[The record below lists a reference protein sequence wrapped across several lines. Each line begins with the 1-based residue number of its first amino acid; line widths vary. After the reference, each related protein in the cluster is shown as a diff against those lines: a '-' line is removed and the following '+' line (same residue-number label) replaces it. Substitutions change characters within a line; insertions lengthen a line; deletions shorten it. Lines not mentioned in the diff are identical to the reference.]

1 MTRLNPVNPERG
13 ARLAA
18 RSGRVATGRRRVLAP
33 LLAAVAML
41 GACSGDGDRPERR
54 AQPPPSEDVPRVEDA
69 PAVGDPGPVHVHGL
83 GLNPTDGALFMA
95 THTGL
100 FRQPRRGAK
109 PTRVAN
115 RFQDTMAFTV
125 VGADR
130 FLASGH
136 PDSREDLPPFLG
148 LIESRDAGRSW
159 TPVSLQGE
167 MDFHVL
173 EAAGRRIY
181 GFGSDWETRTEQL
194 LVSDDAG
201 RSWRERGAPE
211 PLIDLAI
218 DPDDADRAVAAG
230 RAGLHLTVDAGRRW
244 RQVRDRAGLLAWTDG
259 GLYSVDSEGVVRL
272 APRDLSRAKTVGRV
286 GNSPAAFDAVN
297 ARNLYVAL
305 HDGTIKRSS
314 DGGRSWQVGFQA
326 PLSKRGRDN
335 GGEDHSGRARESRPS
350 PPRSEAFRERCEALP
365 DLQCGP
371 GMARRKK

>member
-1 MTRLNPVNPERG
+1 
-13 ARLAA
+13 
-18 RSGRVATGRRRVLAP
+18 
-33 LLAAVAML
+33 ML
-41 GACSGDGDRPERR
+41 GACNGDDDRPERR

-100 FRQPRRGAK
+100 FRQPRRGSE

-259 GLYSVDSEGVVRL
+259 GLYSVDSR
-272 APRDLSRAKTVGRV
+272 RDLSRAKTVGRV

-350 PPRSEAFRERCEALP
+350 PPRSEAFRERCEALQ